1 MSEALTLFS
10 RLSAGEDIPFDDLLP
25 LVYRELHEIATGY
38 LRFERPGHTL
48 QPTALV
54 HEAFLRLVHTDEPG
68 QWKSKSYF
76 FAAAATSMR
85 RILVDYA
92 RSKKR
97 LRRGGDLVQIQLQD
111 VPESGDGSDQ
121 ASRLLALDRALTQLQ
136 HEDEQLARLVEL
148 RTYAGLGHEAVAE
161 VMGLTVYEARQK
173 WQFARAWLKVAIE
186 NMDDLGV
193 GFNE

>member
-136 HEDEQLARLVEL
+136 HEDEQLAVWSS
-148 RTYAGLGHEAVAE
+148 YAPTL
-161 VMGLTVYEARQK
+161 
-173 WQFARAWLKVAIE
+173 AWT
-186 NMDDLGV
+186 
-193 GFNE
+193 